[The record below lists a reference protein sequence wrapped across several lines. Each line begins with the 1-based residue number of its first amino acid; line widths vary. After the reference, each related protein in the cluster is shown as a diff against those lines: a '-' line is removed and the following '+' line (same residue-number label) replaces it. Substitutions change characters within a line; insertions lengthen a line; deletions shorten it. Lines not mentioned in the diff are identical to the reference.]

1 MRITFL
7 TQFYSFQDAL
17 SLIDA
22 GGAGLTKLIIMTVI
36 YLAVEALGLS
46 LLCGP
51 LRKALSF
58 GNEEKNRAVLPL
70 LILGIL
76 FLFPLIGA
84 LVPDGPA
91 CWFFQKWGNITIG
104 YMIYFF
110 SILLIVRLAEFAVR
124 AVRRL
129 RTHEKQTP
137 SRAYCRSMLILI
149 LAAAVAL
156 NVCGSIT
163 AHDVKTTFYKIPKE
177 TLGQDEPLRIVLIGD
192 THIGVNSTPQLYRD
206 MTDRIN
212 EQDPDIVVFAGD
224 IVTSS
229 YGAMREPEVYSE
241 ILSRIQAKRGKYVV
255 YGNHDVEEPL
265 LGGFTYIGA
274 ENALRHP
281 EMEKFIADCGFTLL
295 RDEVIILPEFNG
307 LCIAGRRD
315 ESRPGDGVKVRASLA
330 ELMSGTEPS
339 EPVLLLQHEPSDLE
353 ELDTY
358 GIDLSVSGHTHDGQI
373 FPGNIFSRIRG
384 PQSYGLKKWGA
395 ANVIVTSGVG
405 FYGPPIR
412 VATISE
418 IAVIDVE

>member
-1 MRITFL
+1 M
-7 TQFYSFQDAL
+7 
-17 SLIDA
+17 
-22 GGAGLTKLIIMTVI
+22 TKLIIMTVI
-36 YLAVEALGLS
+36 YLAVEALGLG
-46 LLCGP
+46 LLYSP
-51 LRKALSF
+51 LRRALTSD
-58 GNEEKNRAVLPL
+58 GKKTDRAALPVLL
-70 LILGIL
+70 LGLL

-84 LVPDGPA
+84 YIPDGPV
-91 CWFFQKWGNITIG
+91 CWFFQKWGNIAIG

-137 SRAYCRSMLILI
+137 SRAYCRCMLVLI
-149 LAAAVAL
+149 LAATVAL
-156 NVCGSIT
+156 NVFGGMT
-163 AHDVKTTFYKIPKE
+163 AHDVKTTYYKVPKE
-177 TLGQDEPLRIVLIGD
+177 SLGQDQPLRIVLIGD

-241 ILSRIQAKRGKYVV
+241 ILSRIKAKHGKYVI

-274 ENALRHP
+274 ENAHRHP

-295 RDEVIILPEFNG
+295 RDEVIKLPELNG

-339 EPVLLLQHEPSDLE
+339 GPVLLLQHEPSDLE

-418 IAVIDVE
+418 IVVIDVR